1 MKYLSSLIY
10 IAPLYH
16 KKFSALSRLVLLVT
30 DLMFQS
36 PIRDLWRQTLA
47 FSPGQCSVS
56 ASPPTSRPTTGT
68 GWRRSEAI
76 GRTLTSGGRSRALR
90 DSTLGWD
97 SMTSAASATVVG
109 HTTSSSNG
117 NSRLSKYSMKITLGD
132 QDWFTM
138 LGWKSPV
145 HHQVQAGEQHGVGG
159 GVPQIQLLCAA
170 P

>member
-1 MKYLSSLIY
+1 MDFTRHFSQNVLIRANTDTDILNSPGNMKYLSSLIY

-76 GRTLTSGGRSRALR
+76 GRTLTSGGRARAPR
-90 DSTLGWD
+90 ASTPGWRF
-97 SMTSAASATVVG
+97 MTSAASATVG
-109 HTTSSSNG
+109 NTTSSSKQNRFD
-117 NSRLSKYSMKITLGD
+117 S
-132 QDWFTM
+132 
-138 LGWKSPV
+138 
-145 HHQVQAGEQHGVGG
+145 
-159 GVPQIQLLCAA
+159 
-170 P
+170 